1 MSVGSSETTPAQG
14 VAGKYRLLAELGT
27 GGMGKVYLATLVGPS
42 GFKKLIVL
50 KMLRESIR
58 DDPELCALFLEEARL
73 AARLNH
79 PNIVQT
85 YEVVDD
91 ASQHMIVMEYLEGQ
105 SLGQIVD
112 RCGARFPRALH
123 LRILCEALSGLHSA
137 HELAD
142 FDGTPLGIVHR
153 DVSPHNI
160 LVTFD
165 GQVKVVDFGIAKATN
180 STFQTETGVIK
191 GKVRHMAPEQFS
203 RGQVD
208 RRADVFS
215 VGTLLWELA
224 AGEKLWRGLNDAE
237 VMHEVINGKVVSPR
251 TINPVTPE
259 SLERVCMKALSPK
272 REDRYAD
279 CMELQ
284 AALEGI
290 IRELGEGA
298 TQKDLARLMVTEF
311 KDVREERRRIIEEL
325 SNLEKLE
332 RPLLL
337 TEGAARSPSS
347 GTRRAAGHEGESA
360 PTAEPK
366 SSGAPHPQARQS
378 MRAVWLVM
386 TVLLTGAFA
395 FAVWKGGALAR
406 NAASSSIAQPPP
418 PPLPIPASAA
428 GMLTA
433 APSGTTGPVPSAQT
447 AADTSSA
454 SPAPD
459 VSVTI
464 SVTPP
469 AAQIFLDGQRTRG
482 NPFSARITARDAA
495 HQVRAELT
503 GYMPAFA
510 SVSGD
515 RDTDLRLVLV
525 PVAAPGQPLAPKEH
539 AADATRK
546 QPREPESTARPL
558 DTDNPYGTPKP

>member
-1 MSVGSSETTPAQG
+1 MSLGSSETTPAQG

-91 ASQHMIVMEYLEGQ
+91 ANQHMIVMEYLEGQ

-112 RCGARFPRALH
+112 RCGPRFPRALH

-180 STFQTETGVIK
+180 SNFQTETGVIK

-215 VGTLLWELA
+215 MGTLLWELA
-224 AGEKLWRGLNDAE
+224 AGEKLWRGLTDAE
-237 VMHEVINGKVVSPR
+237 VMHEVINGKVQSPR
-251 TINPVTPE
+251 TVNPAAPE
-259 SLERVCMKALSPK
+259 SLERVCMKALSLK

-284 AALEGI
+284 AALESI
-290 IRELGEGA
+290 IRELGEEA
-298 TQKDLARLMVTEF
+298 TQKDLARLMVSEF
-311 KDVREERRRIIEEL
+311 KDVREERRRIVEEL

-332 RPLLL
+332 RPQLL
-337 TEGAARSPSS
+337 TEGAPRSPSS
-347 GTRRAAGHEGESA
+347 GTRRAAGHEGQ
-360 PTAEPK
+360 
-366 SSGAPHPQARQS
+366 SGAPRVEAESSGPSHAPARQS
-378 MRAVWLVM
+378 VRAVWLVM

-395 FAVWKGGALAR
+395 FAVWKGGALAK
-406 NAASSSIAQPPP
+406 NGASASTT
-418 PPLPIPASAA
+418 PASAA
-428 GMLTA
+428 ATQGTAPSATTEPGPSASTA
-433 APSGTTGPVPSAQT
+433 AATSAIPSA
-447 AADTSSA
+447 
-454 SPAPD
+454 D

-464 SVTPP
+464 TVTPP
-469 AAQIFLDGQRTRG
+469 TAQIFLDGQRTRS
-482 NPFSARITARDAA
+482 NPFNARIPARDAA
-495 HQVRAELT
+495 HQVRAELP

-525 PVAAPGQPLAPKEH
+525 PVAAPGQPPAPKEH
-539 AADATRK
+539 VDPTRK

-558 DTDNPYGTPKP
+558 DTDNPYGTAKP